1 MPAPVSASA
10 GVARPL
16 TPLGVKLALA
26 ACAPPALPLAAVP
39 VVLRLLSRWPP
50 CSSSSACSPQL
61 AALPVVLHPLPQL
74 AALPV
79 VLRLLPQLIARP
91 SSSACSPSW
100 PPGPSSS
107 IRSPP
112 LIAPPVVLQRFRQM
126 GKSTSNYGPVLCF
139 FGQSSRKK
147 VSKSAAF
154 CQLCT
159 VSRAKTVSLGKTLY
173 EV

>member
-1 MPAPVSASA
+1 M
-10 GVARPL
+10 
-16 TPLGVKLALA
+16 KLALA
-26 ACAPPALPLAAVP
+26 ACAPPAPPADRLPVA
-39 VVLRLLSRWPP
+39 LRLL
-50 CSSSSACSPQL
+50 PQL
-61 AALPVVLHPLPQL
+61 IALRLLPQL

-79 VLRLLPQLIARP
+79 VLRLLPQ
-91 SSSACSPSW
+91 
-100 PPGPSSS
+100 
-107 IRSPP
+107 

-159 VSRAKTVSLGKTLY
+159 FSRAKTVSLGKTLY

>member
-10 GVARPL
+10 GVARPPL

-26 ACAPPALPLAAVP
+26 ACAPPALPLAAALVVLRLLPQLIALP

-50 CSSSSACSPQL
+50 C
-61 AALPVVLHPLPQL
+61 
-74 AALPV
+74 
-79 VLRLLPQLIARP
+79 P

-100 PPGPSSS
+100 PPCPSSS
-107 IRSPP
+107 IRSPQ

-154 CQLCT
+154 CHLRT